1 MKEDDVIPLP
11 CSLRHVLV
19 TQIICMC
26 NWKTR
31 APSTDWKGA
40 GGRGVGM
47 GRGRV
52 GLVGVGW
59 SGREAAI
66 SLSDVGDV

>member
-11 CSLRHVLV
+11 CSLRQELI
-19 TQIICMC
+19 TQIICVC

-40 GGRGVGM
+40 EGLGVGTGRGG
-47 GRGRV
+47 V
-52 GLVGVGW
+52 GLVGW
-59 SGREAAI
+59 SGREVAV